1 MVASPLCICL
11 VFCFVF
17 QSLFH
22 ICFSFC
28 LINFCCGICNSN
40 PTAIV
45 TKYYVEIHMK
55 HLIIVLL
62 LFEGAPQFF
71 RSEGSIILHQRWLI

>member
-1 MVASPLCICL
+1 MVASLLYICL

-22 ICFSFC
+22 VCFSFGV
-28 LINFCCGICNSN
+28 INFCCGIFNSN

-55 HLIIVLL
+55 HLIIALL
-62 LFEGAPQFF
+62 LFESAPQIFL
-71 RSEGSIILHQRWLI
+71 SEGSIILYQKWLI